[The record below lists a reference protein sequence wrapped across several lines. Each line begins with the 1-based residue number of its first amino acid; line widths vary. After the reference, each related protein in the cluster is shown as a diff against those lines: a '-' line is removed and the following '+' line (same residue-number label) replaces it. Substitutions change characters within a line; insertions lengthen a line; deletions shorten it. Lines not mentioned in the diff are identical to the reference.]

1 MQLAENP
8 RQGMT
13 TEAKM
18 VIRILLI
25 SDHVNRQ
32 ENTQTQTKMR
42 IIYICFLQK
51 QILLTKQKIQDH
63 CSSKPVDG
71 YPHGLF
77 DFSIKQV
84 TVEAAFHLNST

>member
-1 MQLAENP
+1 MPLAENP

-18 VIRILLI
+18 AIRILLI

-51 QILLTKQKIQDH
+51 INITDKTKDTRPLLQQ
-63 CSSKPVDG
+63 
-71 YPHGLF
+71 
-77 DFSIKQV
+77 
-84 TVEAAFHLNST
+84 AR

>member
-1 MQLAENP
+1 P

-51 QILLTKQKIQDH
+51 INITDKTKDTRPLLQQ
-63 CSSKPVDG
+63 
-71 YPHGLF
+71 
-77 DFSIKQV
+77 
-84 TVEAAFHLNST
+84 AR

>member
-1 MQLAENP
+1 MPLAENP

-51 QILLTKQKIQDH
+51 INIIDKTKDTRPLLQQ
-63 CSSKPVDG
+63 
-71 YPHGLF
+71 
-77 DFSIKQV
+77 
-84 TVEAAFHLNST
+84 AR

>member
-1 MQLAENP
+1 MLLAENP

-13 TEAKM
+13 TEARV

-51 QILLTKQKIQDH
+51 INITDKTKDTRPLLQQ
-63 CSSKPVDG
+63 
-71 YPHGLF
+71 
-77 DFSIKQV
+77 
-84 TVEAAFHLNST
+84 AR

>member
-1 MQLAENP
+1 MPLAENP

-51 QILLTKQKIQDH
+51 INITDKTKDTRPLLQQ
-63 CSSKPVDG
+63 
-71 YPHGLF
+71 
-77 DFSIKQV
+77 
-84 TVEAAFHLNST
+84 AR